1 MKKLQVNAQVTYFTS
16 LLELFGNATIVVHVV
31 YTKSATFSTLIHNMI
46 FYCIL
51 SPHVFLTNTS
61 DNKYRIVEYGWKNVI
76 RNLFRRETISAP
88 DKRVQTSMNDSRY
101 ESNKCT
107 KSNSVADS
115 QMSNSSTKMIKKS
128 NYDRADTPS
137 SNSLAVKRS
146 PNKTIKNSN
155 QQRRNNSS
163 KKTIYREFSVFP
175 KRPADMLLNVTD
187 LEKQRRQQAILE
199 NLIRRLDH
207 NIDREQEYLLLLRK
221 LSVFLEFCDKNK
233 VLSYFEIEKEIENK
247 SRQRLNVNELS
258 EDLPHRIRMRKKELD
273 KLKKLDDRTTSYLSN
288 IRKLIKLE
296 ETFSMMI

>member
-51 SPHVFLTNTS
+51 SPYVFLTNTS

-76 RNLFRRETISAP
+76 RNLFRNISAP
-88 DKRVQTSMNDSRY
+88 DKRVQLSMNNSRY
-101 ESNKCT
+101 ESNKSI
-107 KSNSVADS
+107 KSNSVLDS
-115 QMSNSSTKMIKKS
+115 QMSNSSSQMIKKLH
-128 NYDRADTPS
+128 NETENTPS
-137 SNSLAVKRS
+137 SSSLAVKRS
-146 PNKTIKNSN
+146 PNQTIEYSS
-155 QQRRNNSS
+155 QQRKALSS
-163 KKTIYREFSVFP
+163 KKTIYREFSVLP
-175 KRPADMLLNVTD
+175 KRPADMLLNVTE
-187 LEKQRRQQAILE
+187 LEKQGRQQAILE

-288 IRKLIKLE
+288 IWKLIKLE